1 MQKQPNPEVNLN
13 YAPQKHLCL
22 QEEKGSESSAL
33 PKIPNTRSVSLTLP
47 SLSETWQHLY
57 CFQSP
62 DAPFS
67 GHGKAKNV
75 IDVSY
80 IAYVVK
86 GVLCEEISYMH
97 KPVKTQVIL

>member
-13 YAPQKHLCL
+13 HAPQKHLCL

-33 PKIPNTRSVSLTLP
+33 TKMHNTRSVSLTLP

-57 CFQSP
+57 CFQSS

-80 IAYVVK
+80 IAHVVK
-86 GVLCEEISYMH
+86 GVLYEEIG
-97 KPVKTQVIL
+97 

>member
-13 YAPQKHLCL
+13 HTAQEHHCL
-22 QEEKGSESSAL
+22 QEEKGLDSSAL
-33 PKIPNTRSVSLTLP
+33 PKMPNTRSVSLTLP
-47 SLSETWQHLY
+47 SLSETWHHLY

-67 GHGKAKNV
+67 GHRKAKNV

-80 IAYVVK
+80 IVYVLK
-86 GVLCEEISYMH
+86 GVLCEEIS
-97 KPVKTQVIL
+97 